1 MMANNIL
8 DKILETKK
16 KEVSF
21 LTGSGRKKELIAA
34 AKDVPPA
41 RDFQAAVTRKT
52 DRPVNLVA
60 EIKKASPSAG
70 LISENLEPA
79 RIAEEYQE
87 GGANAISVLTDRHY
101 FRGRLEY
108 IGEVREASGLPVLRK
123 DFLIDPVQLYESRA
137 AGADAVLLITAA
149 LEPAALV
156 DMHAIAGE
164 LGMGILLEVHDAREL
179 EIVTVSP
186 LEPSVNWV
194 LGINNRNLE
203 TFEIDLDTTVKLRPM
218 VPKQLPV
225 VSESGIWDSRDVRRL
240 AGVGVNAVLVGESL
254 VRSGDVKSAIKALL
268 DEGKEG
274 NGK

>member
-87 GGANAISVLTDRHY
+87 GGANAISVLTDRQY